1 MPPVKQ
7 GQVSS
12 LIGELRSQIMHGK
25 AKKDKKKKKKKNVI
39 SHNMTRDYI
48 T

>member
-7 GQVSS
+7 GQVSP

-25 AKKDKKKKKKKNVI
+25 AKKEKKKKNNVI
-39 SHNMTRDYI
+39 SHNMTRDDI

>member
-25 AKKDKKKKKKKNVI
+25 AKKDKKKKKKNVI
-39 SHNMTRDYI
+39 SHNMTRDDI

>member
-12 LIGELRSQIMHGK
+12 LIGELRSQIMHDK
-25 AKKDKKKKKKKNVI
+25 AKMEKKNNVI
-39 SHNMTRDYI
+39 SHNMSRDDI